1 VTGLTWTILAMA
13 GVTFGVRLWGL
24 TLPATRLRGAAK
36 RFLDAVPV
44 AVFAALVAG
53 GLPGSDAID
62 GAWRIVAAAVTV
74 VVVARTR
81 GLAVGLLLGLG
92 VYLAA
97 RALGW
102 A

>member
-1 VTGLTWTILAMA
+1 VTPLTWTILAMA
-13 GVTFGVRLWGL
+13 AVTFGVRLWGL
-24 TLPATRLRGAAK
+24 LLPGAQLRGYGR

-53 GLPGSDAID
+53 GLPGTDATD
-62 GAWRIVAAAVTV
+62 GAWRLAAAAVT

-81 GLAVGLLLGLG
+81 GLAAGLLLGLG
-92 VYLAA
+92 VYLTA

>member
-1 VTGLTWTILAMA
+1 VTPLTWTILGMA
-13 GVTFGVRLWGL
+13 GVTYGVRLWGL
-24 TLPATRLRGAAK
+24 LLPGTRLRGYGR

-53 GLPGSDAID
+53 GLPGADAID
-62 GAWRIVAAAVTV
+62 GAWRIAAAAVTV

-81 GLAVGLLLGLG
+81 GLAAGLLLGLG

>member
-1 VTGLTWTILAMA
+1 MTTLTWTILAMA

-24 TLPATRLRGAAK
+24 SLPSTRLRGYGR

-44 AVFAALVAG
+44 AVFAALVAS
-53 GLPGSDAID
+53 GLPGGDAVD
-62 GAWRIVAAAVTV
+62 GAWRLAAAAVTA

-81 GLAVGLLLGLG
+81 GLAIGLLLGLA
-92 VYLAA
+92 VYMGA

>member
-1 VTGLTWTILAMA
+1 VTPLTWTILAMA

-24 TLPATRLRGAAK
+24 LLPGTRLRGYGR

-44 AVFAALVAG
+44 AMFAALVAG
-53 GLPGSDAID
+53 GLPGADAID
-62 GAWRIVAAAVTV
+62 GVWRIAAAAVTV
-74 VVVARTR
+74 VVVRRWGLAPGLLA
-81 GLAVGLLLGLG
+81 GLAV
-92 VYLAA
+92 YLAV